1 MEAGKNFLIGL
12 CPFMVLLHSGCAYV
26 GSTTG
31 TDHAVVQGGR
41 ALITY
46 SPTLKAEVPVNAAL
60 GDEVAKA
67 AANAAV
73 GYLKGR
79 GGAITQLH
87 LDDAVQKGMDAG
99 LNKFAESGKQVTN
112 AERKELER
120 FLRQVV
126 EKI

>member
-1 MEAGKNFLIGL
+1 MEAGKKCLVGL
-12 CPFMVLLHSGCAYV
+12 CLFVILLHSGCAHV
-26 GSTTG
+26 GSTAG
-31 TDHAVVQGGR
+31 TDQVVVQDGW

-46 SPTLKAEVPVNAAL
+46 SPTLKAEVPVQVAL

-73 GYLKGR
+73 GYLKGV

-87 LDDAVQKGMDAG
+87 LDGAVQKGMEAG
-99 LNKFAESGKQVTN
+99 IKKSAESGKPVTD
-112 AERKELER
+112 ADRKELES